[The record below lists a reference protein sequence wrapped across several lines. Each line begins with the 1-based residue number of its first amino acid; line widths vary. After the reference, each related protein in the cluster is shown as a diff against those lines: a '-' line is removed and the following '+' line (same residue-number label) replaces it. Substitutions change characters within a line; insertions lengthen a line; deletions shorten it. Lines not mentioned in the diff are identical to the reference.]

1 MLPISDP
8 TCDARLL
15 QVQDHLAEAAAN
27 RRAAAARP
35 APATGTRAS
44 AGALARLGA
53 SMAALVPDSRD
64 GLRTEEQDL
73 AVWGVRWVA
82 DSAHDEEL
90 ALELQA
96 ARARR
101 QAGTA
106 APAAPAHAAP
116 RTGLRWTI
124 GSVLVRVGQRLE
136 GLPRPATAD

>member
-35 APATGTRAS
+35 TSATGTRAS
-44 AGALARLGA
+44 ARALARLGA
-53 SMAALVPDSRD
+53 RMAALVPDSRD
-64 GLRTEEQDL
+64 GLRTKEQDL
-73 AVWGVRWVA
+73 AAWGVRWVP
-82 DSAHDEEL
+82 DSAQDEAL

-106 APAAPAHAAP
+106 APAEPAHTAP
-116 RTGLRWTI
+116 RTGLRWAI
-124 GSVLVRVGQRLE
+124 GSALVRVGQRLE